1 MNLLSY
7 PIGSRVKVDDPIF
20 SKDEI
25 GVITDVSLEAGGELE
40 YGVEGNAWFTHEQLT
55 LVSLPT
61 KRSIKRAS
69 KLLDEEE

>member
-1 MNLLSY
+1 MDLLSY
-7 PIGSRVKVDDPIF
+7 PIGSMVKVDDPIF
-20 SKDEI
+20 SQDEI
-25 GVITDVSLEAGGELE
+25 GVITDVSLDDGVLE